1 MPLATSLAIAG
12 LAITAGTTAVSF
24 TQAAK
29 QGKMQKKAEAD
40 AQKYMADARKKLEVN
55 FYEQLGI
62 QKEPYELERE
72 ALLSAGAQA
81 IEAGVE
87 SERGAASTAG
97 RVQMAQ
103 QEGQRKIAG
112 AMGQEL
118 LGLEKLAVAE
128 ESRLRDTGV
137 NLDLATV
144 QGAQIAARDAEQA
157 KALAT
162 KQGIQGVTSM
172 ANQALALFPL
182 YSKTASA
189 REFGKFEKTATGQ
202 YGISQPDVQKNIAA
216 LGTVQGVDFSK
227 VATMN
232 PLQFKDFMATVDPN
246 ILKQINANLPNT
258 IQSFNPNSN
267 GLSVVPPQYNF
278 DISSIGGIK

>member
-1 MPLATSLAIAG
+1 MAIATATAIG
-12 LAITAGTTAVSF
+12 LGITALSTGVSF

-87 SERGAASTAG
+87 SERGAASIAG

-118 LGLEKLAVAE
+118 LGLEKLAASE
-128 ESRLRDTGV
+128 ESRLRDTDV
-137 NLDLATV
+137 NLDLSTV
-144 QGAQIAARDAEQA
+144 QGAQLAARDAEQA
-157 KALAT
+157 KTLAN
-162 KQGIQGVTSM
+162 KQGFQGVTSL
-172 ANQALALFPL
+172 ATQAAALFPDYKKAESVKEL
-182 YSKTASA
+182 DKIS
-189 REFGKFEKTATGQ
+189 GLATQAGLNQ
-202 YGISQPDVQKNIAA
+202 Q
-216 LGTVQGVDFSK
+216 
-227 VATMN
+227 
-232 PLQFKDFMATVDPN
+232 QFQ
-246 ILKQINANLPNT
+246 KQIASLASKDASFSNLSGVGELDPMKFN
-258 IQSFNPNSN
+258 SFMGSLSPEYLKKLGEVFIPGITYKNPNEPSQ
-267 GLSVVPPQYNF
+267 GAMGPQF
-278 DISSIGGIK
+278 